1 MDFGIALAIAG
12 AAVAVAL
19 SGIGSSIGVGY
30 AGRASGGVLAEEPE
44 KFGNLLILTALPGT
58 QGIYGFVAA
67 FFVMIKTDL
76 LGEAAITVTTP
87 QGLAIFFACLP
98 MALAGLFSGI
108 HQGKVSAA
116 GVGVVVKQ
124 PADSMKAVI
133 MSVLV
138 ETYAVLGLLITI
150 MLIIGIKVG

>member
-1 MDFGIALAIAG
+1 MDWGTVFAIAG
-12 AAVAVAL
+12 AAIAVGL
-19 SGIGSSIGVGY
+19 SGAGSSIGVSY
-30 AGRASGGVLAEEPE
+30 AGRASSGVMAKEPE

-67 FFVMIKTDL
+67 FFVMIKIDL
-76 LGEAAITVTTP
+76 LGETIVTLTSA
-87 QGLAIFFACLP
+87 QGMAIFFACLP
-98 MALAGLFSGI
+98 MAIAGLFSGVM
-108 HQGKVSAA
+108 QGKVSAA
-116 GVGVVVKQ
+116 GVAVVVSQ

>member
-12 AAVAVAL
+12 AALAVAL
-19 SGIGSSIGVGY
+19 SGIGSSVGVGY
-30 AGRASGGVLAEEPE
+30 AGRASSGVLAEEPE
-44 KFGNLLILTALPGT
+44 KFGNLMILTALPGT

-76 LGEAAITVTTP
+76 LGEAAINVTTP